1 MAFTLTSMKCSDRRT
16 KLRRIQQL
24 VNELINVNEQA
35 DRARAQ
41 LLAAGV
47 TDVGDSV
54 DKILA
59 GGGAPYLTVDG
70 TDLALCTDDT
80 LSGEIINLLSTNTGG
95 ISWVYAAES

>member
-24 VNELINVNEQA
+24 VNELININEQA

-41 LLAAGV
+41 LIAAGV
-47 TDVGDSV
+47 TDVGDTV
-54 DKILA
+54 NKILA
-59 GGGAPYLTVDG
+59 GGGDAYVSAA
-70 TDLALCTDDT
+70 TDISACTDDT
-80 LSGEIINLLSTNTGG
+80 VSGEIINLLSTNTGG